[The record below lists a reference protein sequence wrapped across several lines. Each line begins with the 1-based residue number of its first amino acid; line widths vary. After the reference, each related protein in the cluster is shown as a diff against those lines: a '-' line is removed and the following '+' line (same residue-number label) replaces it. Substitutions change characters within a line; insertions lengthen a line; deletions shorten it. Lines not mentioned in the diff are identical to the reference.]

1 MDKNFI
7 KVVIFSILLLF
18 TPVHSSMYKQNCV
31 KCHKLLPISLG
42 EMFMSY
48 LLVYGGEENLKAGL
62 KHYLKNPS
70 KSISVMSDLFKR
82 SYKIKQKTT
91 LTDREIDEALDNY
104 WKRYTIFK
112 RLY

>member
-1 MDKNFI
+1 MDRNLI
-7 KVVIFSILLLF
+7 KLVIFTLILS
-18 TPVHSSMYKQNCV
+18 TQSKSTIYKNNCV
-31 KCHKLLPISLG
+31 ECHKLLPISLQ

-48 LLVYGGEENLKAGL
+48 LLVYGGEKNFKAGL

-82 SYKIKQKTT
+82 SYKIKQKTK
-91 LTDREIDEALDNY
+91 LTDKELDEAIDEY
-104 WKRYTIFK
+104 WDKFTIFN